1 MTRAHHWLFAAFA
14 LCAAQAPAA
23 AQQRH
28 HNLCDDQQDRDD
40 AAVTYCEERAL
51 GWHAGGRLAVDAS
64 PNGGVAVSGWARD
77 SIAVTAAIHV
87 RAGND
92 ADARAIAA
100 QVRIR
105 NDGGTL
111 SAEGPASGR
120 RQSWWVSFA
129 IQAPGH
135 TDLTLSTE
143 NGPIAVSGIAG
154 VMDLRA
160 QNGPITLDDI
170 GGDVTAR
177 AHNGPL
183 NVSLAGTAWQG
194 RGLDAETVNGP
205 ATLRI
210 PDGFNAQLETGTV
223 NGPLDL
229 GIPVTVQGRFG
240 GREQRIH
247 TTLGSGGPSV
257 RVVTTNGPVSVRR
270 IR

>member
-1 MTRAHHWLFAAFA
+1 MIRMQHWLLAAVA
-14 LCAAQAPAA
+14 LSALAAPAA
-23 AQQRH
+23 AQNRH
-28 HNLCDDQQDRDD
+28 RNLCDDEHDD
-40 AAVTYCEERAL
+40 DETYCEVRTV

-64 PNGGVAVSGWARD
+64 PNGGVAVSGWDRD

-87 RAGND
+87 RARTDDD
-92 ADARAIAA
+92 AKAIAA

-111 SAEGPASGR
+111 TADGPTTGR
-120 RQSWWVSFA
+120 RQHWWVAFD

-143 NGPIAVSGIAG
+143 NGPIAVSQVAG

-160 QNGPITLDDI
+160 ENGPITLDEI

-183 NVSLAGTAWQG
+183 NVTVTGTTWQG

-205 ATLRI
+205 AILRI
-210 PDGFNAQLETGTV
+210 PEGFNAQLETGTV

-229 GIPVTVQGRFG
+229 GIPITVQGRIG
-240 GREQRIH
+240 GREQRLR
-247 TTLGSGGPSV
+247 TTLGSGGPTV
-257 RVVTTNGPVSVRR
+257 RVVTTNGPASIRR